1 MLTALSSAL
10 LGALL
15 ACSGDAPIE
24 TEPPPQ
30 AKAAPPPKL
39 DVRATCPQA
48 AWLARTV
55 GGTRVTVTDILP
67 AGEDP
72 PHWRPA
78 PEVIA
83 GLAEADLI
91 VANGAGFEGWMAT
104 ATLPDGKVVHT
115 AEGVESLIALA
126 ETSHSHGGEDE
137 HSHTGTDPHT
147 WGDPLT
153 FLTQA
158 RVLRD
163 ALNDVD
169 EAHKDF
175 YNDRLPI
182 VEGDLRALDEAYAA
196 MLAGAKGRA
205 MAANH
210 PSFNYLAR
218 RYELTIESFDFD
230 PSAAPGAAQLAAFN
244 RWAAGAGPAPL
255 LLWESEPSEAAVAAF
270 PATVKHVYIDPL
282 EAASPDSSGR
292 YDYLRQATANINR
305 FKKALAE

>member
-1 MLTALSSAL
+1 MLSAVIVSV
-10 LGALL
+10 LL
-15 ACSGDAPIE
+15 ACSGDAIE
-24 TEPPPQ
+24 TEATTDATPEVT
-30 AKAAPPPKL
+30 APPKL
-39 DVRATCPQA
+39 NVQATCPQA

-78 PEVIA
+78 PALIA

-104 ATLPDGKVVHT
+104 ATLPDGKLVYT
-115 AEGVESLIALA
+115 ADGVEELITLP
-126 ETSHSHGGEDE
+126 ETTHSHGEDE

-163 ALNDVD
+163 MLNNLDA
-169 EAHKDF
+169 AHQDF

-196 MLAGAKGRA
+196 VLEGAKGRA
-205 MAANH
+205 IAANH

-218 RYELTIESFDFD
+218 RYQLTIESFDFD
-230 PSAAPGAAQLAAFN
+230 PGAAPEAEALAAFHQ
-244 RWAAGAGPAPL
+244 WAAGAGPAPL
-255 LLWESEPSEAAVAAF
+255 LLWESEPAEVATAAF
-270 PATVKHVYIDPL
+270 PASVKHVYIDPL
-282 EAASPDSSGR
+282 ESAPDGDT
-292 YDYLRQATANINR
+292 YDYLRQATANISR
-305 FKKALAE
+305 FKKALAD